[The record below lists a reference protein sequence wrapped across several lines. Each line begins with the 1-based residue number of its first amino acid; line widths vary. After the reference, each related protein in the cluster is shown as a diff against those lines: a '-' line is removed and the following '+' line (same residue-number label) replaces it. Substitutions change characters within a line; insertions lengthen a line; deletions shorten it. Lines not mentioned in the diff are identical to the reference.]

1 MHLLVKRIDE
11 LIEQKSLLKHPFYV
25 DWTEG
30 SLPIESIAGYS
41 KEYYQLVKA
50 VPGLVETIMQYAP
63 EGMKEEIDSNR
74 KEEQDHIEPWMRF
87 ASSLGIPQP
96 ELKEYSALEK
106 TRQAVS
112 YLERLIRS
120 YDEGSAAMYALELE
134 IPKVSLSKLDGLRKF
149 YDLTSEDATE
159 YFRLHTEADIRHAAL
174 WRNILENTTKEG
186 EDDLFDIA
194 QRSVAAQH
202 LMLDSC
208 YEAYC

>member
-1 MHLLVKRIDE
+1 MHPLVKRIDE

-50 VPGLVETIMQYAP
+50 VPGLVETVMQYAP
-63 EGMKEEIDSNR
+63 EDMKEAIDSNR
-74 KEEQDHIEPWMRF
+74 KEEQDHIKPWVRF
-87 ASSLGIPQP
+87 ASSLGVPQT
-96 ELKEYSALEK
+96 ELEEYSALEK

-112 YLERLIRS
+112 YLERLMRS
-120 YDEGSAAMYALELE
+120 YEEGSAAMYALELE

-149 YDLTSEDATE
+149 YDLTSDDATE